1 MEANRI
7 MKRLVTQ
14 FDDTRTKATVA
25 TPTCSSCCC
34 CCCCVASIL
43 TTSSVTV
50 MNVGDL
56 AKENSVA
63 SGSAV
68 GYKVLGFL
76 AFPIAIALGIGSAF
90 ILSIFAIAVMVVA
103 WMLILKFI
111 YKKVG
116 LHEPSKVIGTT
127 VGLGTVFFIGEFIG
141 GGALVLYGSG
151 LSSSSS
157 DSGGSGPIIYL
168 LLALVLPFLLVPLLR
183 RITRPLLVNAT
194 VGDTSVSP
202 TLPASSTS
210 PAQPWNI
217 ENQHNDNLTSVVDEK
232 NNTPPAADGENK
244 Q

>member
-1 MEANRI
+1 

-50 MNVGDL
+50 MNVRDL
-56 AKENSVA
+56 ARDNNVS
-63 SGSAV
+63 SGSAA

-103 WMLILKFI
+103 WMLLLKFI

-116 LHEPSKVIGTT
+116 LHEPSKVIGAT

-151 LSSSSS
+151 LSSSSG
-157 DSGGSGPIIYL
+157 DGGGAGPVVYL
-168 LLALVLPFLLVPLLR
+168 VLAIVLPFLLVPLLR
-183 RITRPLLVNAT
+183 RITHPLLANAVN
-194 VGDTSVSP
+194 GNSNIP
-202 TLPASSTS
+202 TPSMPTTS
-210 PAQPWNI
+210 PITPAYPEITHTDGQAVGVN
-217 ENQHNDNLTSVVDEK
+217 EQ
-232 NNTPPAADGENK
+232 NNTPTADSENK
-244 Q
+244 QQS